1 METIEL
7 FQRLGLA
14 LAIGFLI
21 GLERGWKTRNE
32 PEGGRSAGL
41 RTHALAGVLGG
52 VWGALAVARPDGG
65 LIALSLAFAVFG
77 GAVIFFRYREA
88 RAEQTFGMTTV
99 VAAMLAFTLGAYAV
113 MGNMAVAGA
122 MGVAVAA
129 LLAFKPVLHDWLQRI
144 SWVELR
150 SGLLLLAMTFI
161 MLPLLPKRTI
171 DPWDTINPFELWLLT
186 VMIAAISFAGYVAI
200 KVVGERHGIIMT
212 GVAGGLASSTAVT
225 VTLAELAKE
234 HPERRDPLVAGAL
247 FASATMIARVL
258 VVVGTLGAVL
268 LPRLL
273 VPVALGGLVLLAAG
287 TYFLGRQPENGVAE
301 GKLQLKNPFDLAT
314 VLKFGALLTVVTVLA
329 KLLTRVGGGEG
340 VYALAAFSGIA
351 DVDAIT
357 LSMSR
362 LAQDPASVSLAANAI
377 LIVVAV
383 NTVAKAVLG
392 WIAGGA
398 EFGRQLLMVAAAAIA
413 AGAAG
418 ALLAPPLG

>member
-1 METIEL
+1 
-7 FQRLGLA
+7 
-14 LAIGFLI
+14 
-21 GLERGWKTRNE
+21 
-32 PEGGRSAGL
+32 
-41 RTHALAGVLGG
+41 
-52 VWGALAVARPDGG
+52 
-65 LIALSLAFAVFG
+65 
-77 GAVIFFRYREA
+77 
-88 RAEQTFGMTTV
+88 
-99 VAAMLAFTLGAYAV
+99 
-113 MGNMAVAGA
+113 
-122 MGVAVAA
+122 
-129 LLAFKPVLHDWLQRI
+129 
-144 SWVELR
+144 
-150 SGLLLLAMTFI
+150 
-161 MLPLLPKRTI
+161 
-171 DPWDTINPFELWLLT
+171 
-186 VMIAAISFAGYVAI
+186 
-200 KVVGERHGIIMT
+200 MT

-234 HPERRDPLVAGAL
+234 HPERRDPLLAGAL
-247 FASATMIARVL
+247 FSSATMIARVI

-287 TYFLGRQPENGVAE
+287 TYFLGRQQENGVEE

-398 EFGRQLLMVAAAAIA
+398 EFGRRLMAVAAAAVA

-418 ALLAPPLG
+418 ALFAPTLG